1 MPAYLQFG
9 LKNTSAKV
17 MNYLYENRSD
27 AGKQL
32 AEPLKIFQGKDA
44 IILAIPRGGLPIG
57 AEVARALKVPL
68 DVALTKKIGHPQ
80 HREYAI
86 GAVSLDSI
94 ILSETEI
101 VPKAYIEEET
111 ARIRQVLQKRQDQY
125 YKDRKPLSLKDKIV
139 IVVDDGI
146 ATGNTLMATVQ
157 LVSKQAP
164 AEIIVAIPVA
174 PVHAVHMLEAL
185 PEIDRVICLATPSN
199 FRAVGQFYLHFFQLP
214 DDEAIRILED
224 VNSAIH

>member
-1 MPAYLQFG
+1 M
-9 LKNTSAKV
+9 
-17 MNYLYENRSD
+17 YENRTD

-32 AEPLKIFQGKDA
+32 AVPLKDYQG
-44 IILAIPRGGLPIG
+44 LETVVLSIPRGGLPIG

-86 GAVSLDSI
+86 GAVSLESV
-94 ILSETEI
+94 ILNESEI
-101 VPKAYIEEET
+101 VPKSYIEEET
-111 ARIRQVLQKRQDQY
+111 TRIREELQRRQDQY
-125 YKDRKPLSLKDKIV
+125 YKNRKPLSLKNKVV

-157 LVSKQAP
+157 LVSKQNP
-164 AEIIVAIPVA
+164 SQIIVAIPVA
-174 PVHAVHMLEAL
+174 PVQAIHMLEAL

-199 FRAVGQFYLHFFQLP
+199 FRAVGQFYLHFYQVS
-214 DDEAIRILED
+214 DEEAIRILELA
-224 VNSAIH
+224 NGF

>member
-1 MPAYLQFG
+1 M
-9 LKNTSAKV
+9 
-17 MNYLYENRSD
+17 YENRTD

-32 AEPLKIFQGKDA
+32 AVPLKDYKGLETVV
-44 IILAIPRGGLPIG
+44 LAIPRGGLPIG

-86 GAVSLDSI
+86 GAVSLESV
-94 ILSETEI
+94 ILNESEI
-101 VPKAYIEEET
+101 VPKSYIEEET
-111 ARIRQVLQKRQDQY
+111 TRIREELQRRQDQY
-125 YKDRKPLSLKDKIV
+125 YKNRKPLSLKNKVV

-157 LVSKQAP
+157 LVSKQNP
-164 AEIIVAIPVA
+164 SQIIVAIPVA
-174 PVHAVHMLEAL
+174 PVQAIHMLEAL

-199 FRAVGQFYLHFFQLP
+199 FRAVGQFYLHFYQVS
-214 DDEAIRILED
+214 DEEAIRILELA
-224 VNSAIH
+224 NGF

>member
-1 MPAYLQFG
+1 M
-9 LKNTSAKV
+9 
-17 MNYLYENRSD
+17 YENRTD

-32 AEPLKIFQGKDA
+32 AVPLKDYQGLETVV
-44 IILAIPRGGLPIG
+44 LAIPRGGLPIG

-86 GAVSLDSI
+86 GAVSLESV
-94 ILSETEI
+94 ILNESEI
-101 VPKAYIEEET
+101 VPKSYIEEET
-111 ARIRQVLQKRQDQY
+111 TRIREELQRRQDQY
-125 YKDRKPLSLKDKIV
+125 YKNRKPLSLKNKVV

-157 LVSKQAP
+157 LVSKQNP
-164 AEIIVAIPVA
+164 SQIIVAIPVA
-174 PVHAVHMLEAL
+174 PVQAIHMLEAL

-199 FRAVGQFYLHFFQLP
+199 FRAVGQFYLHFYQVS
-214 DDEAIRILED
+214 DEEAIRILELA
-224 VNSAIH
+224 NGF